1 MPHKLQIYPE
11 DDIKWQTLPN
21 YKSVVS
27 CRPFQKNKIIGW
39 KLKIRSSL
47 KLLSVKLRFFLELCA
62 VFEKIIAVTW
72 PKKRSSLSLAS
83 KLLDSIEM

>member
-39 KLKIRSSL
+39 KLKIQSDL
-47 KLLSVKLRFFLELCA
+47 KLLSAKLRFFLNYVL
-62 VFEKIIAVTW
+62 FLGKILAVTW
-72 PKKRSSLSLAS
+72 QKKRSSLSLAS

>member
-11 DDIKWQTLPN
+11 DDIWWQTLPN

-27 CRPFQKNKIIGW
+27 CRLFQKNKIIGW
-39 KLKIRSSL
+39 KIKIQSSL
-47 KLLSVKLRFFLELCA
+47 KLLSVKLRFFLNYVL
-62 VFEKIIAVTW
+62 FLGKILAVTW
-72 PKKRSSLSLAS
+72 QKKRSSLSLAS

>member
-39 KLKIRSSL
+39 KLKIQSDL
-47 KLLSVKLRFFLELCA
+47 KLLSAKLRFFLNYALFF
-62 VFEKIIAVTW
+62 VKILSVAWLKNGGLHRWITW
-72 PKKRSSLSLAS
+72 H
-83 KLLDSIEM
+83 LLLFSI

>member
-62 VFEKIIAVTW
+62 VFEENHNCH
-72 PKKRSSLSLAS
+72 LAEET
-83 KLLDSIEM
+83 KFFVVGI

>member
-27 CRPFQKNKIIGW
+27 YRPFQKNKIIGW
-39 KLKIRSSL
+39 KLKIRPRL

-62 VFEKIIAVTW
+62 VFEENH
-72 PKKRSSLSLAS
+72 SCHLAEET
-83 KLLDSIEM
+83 KFFVVGIQNA

>member
-62 VFEKIIAVTW
+62 VFEEN
-72 PKKRSSLSLAS
+72 LSCHLAEET
-83 KLLDSIEM
+83 KFFVVGIQTA